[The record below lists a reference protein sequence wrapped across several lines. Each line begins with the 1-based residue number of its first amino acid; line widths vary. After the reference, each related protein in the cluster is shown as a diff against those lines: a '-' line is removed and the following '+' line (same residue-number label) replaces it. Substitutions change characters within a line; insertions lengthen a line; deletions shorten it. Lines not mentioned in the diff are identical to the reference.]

1 MQAISAKSVV
11 NLAMCDMDILSLLSL
26 LKQILLSCGQDLVNR
41 LLNMGQILTN
51 ILIFLFNVISFL
63 AATSVSPRS
72 LSNQVSCSLS
82 EVLPVFSSVKHVP
95 QLSVLLVPVASLS
108 SGLATLSNQ

>member
-63 AATSVSPRS
+63 AATSW
-72 LSNQVSCSLS
+72 
-82 EVLPVFSSVKHVP
+82 
-95 QLSVLLVPVASLS
+95 LVPDLS
-108 SGLATLSNQ
+108 QIRFPVVYLKSSQSSHQ